1 MKKRRKNKMS
11 TVTKTTVST
20 VAKQK
25 ETKKPGSKSTAKKKA
40 VELGDCITLPS
51 FANNEYETQ
60 YSMLVRSQKQTRM
73 VNRMA
78 KFNYICSIVL
88 FALAI
93 AFTVFANWYIR
104 DLGYDIE
111 TQTETS
117 KNRFGDKTSYAKY
130 VLKGGYKNES
140 VSRH

>member
-1 MKKRRKNKMS
+1 MS
-11 TVTKTTVST
+11 TVTKTTATTS
-20 VAKQK
+20 AKQK
-25 ETKKPGSKSTAKKKA
+25 ETKKPGSKSKKKA

-93 AFTVFANWYIR
+93 TFTVFANWYIR
-104 DLGYDIE
+104 GL
-111 TQTETS
+111 
-117 KNRFGDKTSYAKY
+117 
-130 VLKGGYKNES
+130 
-140 VSRH
+140 

>member
-1 MKKRRKNKMS
+1 MKMKKRRKKAMG
-11 TVTKTTVST
+11 TKTTATT

-25 ETKKPGSKSTAKKKA
+25 ETKKPGSRSKKKA

-60 YSMLVRSQKQTRM
+60 YSMAVRSQKQTHM
-73 VNRMA
+73 VNRAA

-104 DLGYDIE
+104 GL
-111 TQTETS
+111 
-117 KNRFGDKTSYAKY
+117 
-130 VLKGGYKNES
+130 
-140 VSRH
+140 

>member
-1 MKKRRKNKMS
+1 MC
-11 TVTKTTVST
+11 TKITATTS
-20 VAKQK
+20 AKQNV
-25 ETKKPGSKSTAKKKA
+25 TKKPGSKSKKKA

-60 YSMLVRSQKQTRM
+60 YSMLVRSQKQTHM
-73 VNRMA
+73 VNRAA

-104 DLGYDIE
+104 GL
-111 TQTETS
+111 
-117 KNRFGDKTSYAKY
+117 
-130 VLKGGYKNES
+130 
-140 VSRH
+140 

>member
-1 MKKRRKNKMS
+1 MS

-20 VAKQK
+20 SAKQK
-25 ETKKPGSKSTAKKKA
+25 ETKKPGSKSKKKA

-73 VNRMA
+73 VNRAA

-104 DLGYDIE
+104 GL
-111 TQTETS
+111 
-117 KNRFGDKTSYAKY
+117 
-130 VLKGGYKNES
+130 
-140 VSRH
+140 

>member
-1 MKKRRKNKMS
+1 MS

-20 VAKQK
+20 VAKQNV
-25 ETKKPGSKSTAKKKA
+25 TKKPGSRSKKKA

-60 YSMLVRSQKQTRM
+60 YSMAVRSQKQTHM
-73 VNRMA
+73 VNRAA

-104 DLGYDIE
+104 GL
-111 TQTETS
+111 
-117 KNRFGDKTSYAKY
+117 
-130 VLKGGYKNES
+130 
-140 VSRH
+140 

>member
-1 MKKRRKNKMS
+1 MTM
-11 TVTKTTVST
+11 KTTATTS
-20 VAKQK
+20 AKQNG
-25 ETKKPGSKSTAKKKA
+25 TKKPASRSTAKKKA

-60 YSMLVRSQKQTRM
+60 YSMLVRSQKQTHM

-93 AFTVFANWYIR
+93 VFTVFANLYIR
-104 DLGYDIE
+104 GL
-111 TQTETS
+111 
-117 KNRFGDKTSYAKY
+117 
-130 VLKGGYKNES
+130 
-140 VSRH
+140 

>member
-1 MKKRRKNKMS
+1 MTM
-11 TVTKTTVST
+11 KTTAMTS
-20 VAKQK
+20 AKQNV
-25 ETKKPGSKSTAKKKA
+25 TKKPTSRSTAKKKA

-73 VNRMA
+73 VNGMA

-93 AFTVFANWYIR
+93 AFTVFANLYIR
-104 DLGYDIE
+104 GL
-111 TQTETS
+111 
-117 KNRFGDKTSYAKY
+117 
-130 VLKGGYKNES
+130 
-140 VSRH
+140 

>member
-1 MKKRRKNKMS
+1 MS
-11 TVTKTTVST
+11 TVTKTTATTS
-20 VAKQK
+20 AKQNV
-25 ETKKPGSKSTAKKKA
+25 TKKPGSKSKKKA

-60 YSMLVRSQKQTRM
+60 YSMLVRSQKQTHM
-73 VNRMA
+73 VNRAA

-104 DLGYDIE
+104 GL
-111 TQTETS
+111 
-117 KNRFGDKTSYAKY
+117 
-130 VLKGGYKNES
+130 
-140 VSRH
+140 

>member
-1 MKKRRKNKMS
+1 MS
-11 TVTKTTVST
+11 TVTKTTATTS
-20 VAKQK
+20 AKQK
-25 ETKKPGSKSTAKKKA
+25 ETKKPGSKSKKKA

-104 DLGYDIE
+104 GL
-111 TQTETS
+111 
-117 KNRFGDKTSYAKY
+117 
-130 VLKGGYKNES
+130 
-140 VSRH
+140 